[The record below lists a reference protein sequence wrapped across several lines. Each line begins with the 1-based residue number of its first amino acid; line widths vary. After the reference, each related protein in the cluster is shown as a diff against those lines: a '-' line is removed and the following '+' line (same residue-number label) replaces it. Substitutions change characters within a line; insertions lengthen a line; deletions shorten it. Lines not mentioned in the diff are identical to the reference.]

1 MTWVRSKQGFSSDS
15 DGEDSACSSGDVGLI
30 PGSGKIPGR
39 RKWQPYQYSY
49 LENPMERGAWWDT
62 VHGVTR
68 IGHNLVT
75 KPSPP
80 VFP

>member
-1 MTWVRSKQGFSSDS
+1 MTWVRSKQGFSGDS
-15 DGEDSACSSGDVGLI
+15 DGEDSACNSGDVGLI
-30 PGSGKIPGR
+30 PGSGKIPWR

-68 IGHNLVT
+68 VGLNLVT